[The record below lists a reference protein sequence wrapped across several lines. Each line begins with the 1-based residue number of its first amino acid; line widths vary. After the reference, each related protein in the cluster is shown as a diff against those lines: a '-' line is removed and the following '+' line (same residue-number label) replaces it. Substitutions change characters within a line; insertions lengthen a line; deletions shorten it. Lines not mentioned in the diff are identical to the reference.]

1 MQLTIHRGTNEIG
14 DSRIELQS
22 GNSRI
27 LLDFGMPLL
36 NNNGKA
42 FNFREYE
49 NLSVNE
55 LISKSVLLNIKEAY
69 SENSKIIDDT
79 PYQSHRE
86 M

>member
-1 MQLTIHRGTNEIG
+1 MNLIIHREPNEIG
-14 DSRIELQS
+14 GSSIELQS
-22 GNSRI
+22 NNSRI
-27 LLDFGMPLL
+27 LLNFGMPLL

-42 FNFREYE
+42 FNFREYG

-55 LISKSVLLNIKEAY
+55 LISKSVLPNVKEAY

-79 PYQSHRE
+79 PYQSQRE